1 MKMKNKLI
9 QTKIRHRKRS
19 AWHLSAGVISAVAM
33 MGKAHAIDVD
43 AGDYTALPVGTNLG
57 LLYYQHAE
65 RDRVYSRGERVS
77 GGTLKSD
84 VGIARY
90 VRYVDIGG
98 FTATPQIL
106 LPFGHMNGSGNLDA
120 LGSTSGI
127 GDPILAATVFV
138 LNDQQNK
145 RFFGVTPYLYV
156 PLGSYNKN
164 RALNLG
170 ENRWKLA
177 LQAGY
182 TTPLADKITLDL
194 VGDVTFFGKNDD
206 YGSTSATLRQDP
218 LFSTQAWLR
227 YDVSS
232 AFNLRAG
239 LGYSFGGESKVNGV
253 AQRDNTNTSKFLF
266 GFGWSPAPAWQLIG
280 TVGRDISVRNGPMET
295 SRINLRLLKAF

>member
-1 MKMKNKLI
+1 MKIKHDLPGTKNG
-9 QTKIRHRKRS
+9 RGRRS
-19 AWHLSAGVISAVAM
+19 GWSLFGGAVFAAAAM
-33 MGKAHAIDVD
+33 GNAHAIDVD

-65 RDRVYSRGERVS
+65 RDRIYSHGERVS
-77 GGTLKSD
+77 GGTLQSD

-106 LPFGHMNGSGNLDA
+106 LPFGRLNGSDNLSA
-120 LGSTSGI
+120 LGHTSGV
-127 GDPILAATVFV
+127 GDPILAATVFL
-138 LNDQQNK
+138 LNDQKNK
-145 RFFGVTPYLYV
+145 RFFGITPYLYI

-170 ENRWKLA
+170 ENRWKFA

-182 TTPLADKITLDL
+182 ITPLTDKVTLDL
-194 VGDVTFFGKNDD
+194 VGDAMLFGKNND
-206 YGSTSATLRQDP
+206 YGSTGATLKQDP

-227 YDVSS
+227 YDVSTT
-232 AFNLRAG
+232 FNLRAG
-239 LGYSFGGESKVNGV
+239 VAYSFGGESKVNGV
-253 AQRDNTNTSKFLF
+253 VQGDNTNTSKFSF
-266 GFGWSPAPAWQLIG
+266 GFGWAPAPAWQLIG